1 MKRARGEREGE
12 DEKREPVDHHSTKCE
27 VCAARETEKE
37 REYQRMKKE
46 GTKRSAQG
54 RIPRDKVEIIRRWV
68 R

>member
-1 MKRARGEREGE
+1 MKRARGKREGE

-46 GTKRSAQG
+46 KTKGG
-54 RIPRDKVEIIRRWV
+54 RRDLRKDEFPAIKWK
-68 R
+68 